1 MFKFYKS
8 LIYKFCCHYG
18 NDRLNFAILVDS
30 YPLSRYHQRL
40 KSHYFLAF
48 YIFFLLCHFCI
59 SSYRGKNDSKFWVEE
74 HQKSVSLNWIW
85 KIFFPAPLLLFGLD
99 AMLKA
104 SVYLWGFLLFIF
116 QPTADF
122 ILSMTFCRKAIL
134 QFIFTLVFL
143 VLGLQAALFFFP

>member
-1 MFKFYKS
+1 MVSFQMFKFYKS

-59 SSYRGKNDSKFWVEE
+59 SSYRGKNYSKFWVEE
-74 HQKSVSLNWIW
+74 YQKSASLNWIW
-85 KIFFPAPLLLFGLD
+85 KNFFQRIAPLWSRCSVEGLGVFVNFFYDSYSSQLQISLFQWHFTHFAEKPLLI
-99 AMLKA
+99 
-104 SVYLWGFLLFIF
+104 SFLPSYFLF
-116 QPTADF
+116 
-122 ILSMTFCRKAIL
+122 
-134 QFIFTLVFL
+134 
-143 VLGLQAALFFFP
+143 